1 MTRPRNRARMGHVT
15 GVARVGLVDPQDL
28 QAQGVTDD
36 WEEFVTL
43 DVLDPM
49 FNY

>member
-1 MTRPRNRARMGHVT
+1 MGHVT
-15 GVARVGLVDPQDL
+15 GVARVPVGLVDPQDL

-36 WEEFVTL
+36 WEELVTL